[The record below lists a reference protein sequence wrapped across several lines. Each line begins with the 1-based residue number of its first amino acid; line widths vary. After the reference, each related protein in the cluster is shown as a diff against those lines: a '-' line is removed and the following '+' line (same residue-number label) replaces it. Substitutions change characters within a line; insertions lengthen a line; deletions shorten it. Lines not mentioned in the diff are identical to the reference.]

1 MKPFIG
7 ITCSLKRDDPACL
20 DGRSFDYAKREYY
33 GRIEA
38 HGGIPVLLPN
48 VEQEDTIMDFLSL
61 VDGLLLTGGEDI
73 DPSWYNEENRFP
85 QSVIQP
91 DRDRAEILLARK
103 ACQRGKPVLGI
114 CRGIQTMNVSF
125 GGSLHQDVSFRP
137 GTGTHKVDEPYA
149 YLVHDV
155 TIVKDSRLFRLAGR
169 EIVRVNSRHHQIL
182 NRVAPEF
189 TVSATAPDGVVEAI
203 ESVDGGRYL
212 LGVQWHPEMTPDD
225 ALSIAL
231 FRDFVSMAS
240 RTK

>member
-1 MKPFIG
+1 MKPIIG
-7 ITCSLKRDDPACL
+7 ITCSLRHDDPACL

-33 GRIEA
+33 RRIET
-38 HGGIPVLLPN
+38 HGGIPFLLPN
-48 VEQEDTIMDFLSL
+48 VDLEDTLVDFLSG

-73 DPSWYNEENRFP
+73 DPSWYREENRFP

-103 ACQRGKPVLGI
+103 ARERGMPILGL
-114 CRGIQTMNVSF
+114 CRGVQTMNVAF
-125 GGSLHQDVSFRP
+125 GGSLHQDVSLRP
-137 GTGTHKVDEPYA
+137 GTGSHDVEEPWV

-155 TIVKDSRLFRLAGR
+155 TIVKDTHLFQLAGK
-169 EIVRVNSRHHQIL
+169 EIVQVNSRHHQVL
-182 NRVAPEF
+182 NRIAPEF

-203 ESVDGGRYL
+203 ENVDGGRYL

-225 ALSIAL
+225 ALSKAI
-231 FRDFVSMAS
+231 FRDFVSVAS